1 MGLKDD
7 LIAKAK
13 NSSPATTMPGV
24 DIVEDSFA
32 FADSES
38 SVEDIDFSKIEE
50 DIGLVGEDS
59 FSSDSYDEE
68 PEIVNEPN
76 FSQQFIDPVTQQ
88 PFVEEEEYQPVQ
100 QEEVVVPTQQF
111 EEPKNSFRDYH
122 EHHDYYS
129 SSNHHDDSGVM
140 SELLTLA
147 KRTILKDISDNFES
161 SIFTKES
168 LQNLIASYSSSKQ
181 SNYSNF
187 NALFASLLDEVMDS
201 KYVHEYYQDMTNSVI
216 NSIKSDINF

>member
-13 NSSPATTMPGV
+13 NSSPATTIPGV
-24 DIVEDSFA
+24 DAAEDSFA
-32 FADSES
+32 FSDSES

-50 DIGLVGEDS
+50 DIGLVDEDS
-59 FSSDSYDEE
+59 FSSNSYDEE
-68 PEIVNEPN
+68 PEVVNEPN

-100 QEEVVVPTQQF
+100 QEEVIVPAQQF
-111 EEPKNSFRDYH
+111 EEPKNNFRDYH
-122 EHHDYYS
+122 EHHDYYP
-129 SSNHHDDSGVM
+129 SSNQHDDSGVM